1 MTMRKSIVF
10 LLVSALAALVFT
22 QKASA
27 QYYPEY
33 LSVSK
38 GQLVDQNGAVLSDT
52 EVLDAIGADIY
63 NETYSGARKQYKAGG
78 PLIIAGAV
86 ATGVG
91 LIGTIGSAAVLSY
104 KYQSNLPVYINNIR
118 KDPKSINDI
127 PNNKWFI
134 AGMMGLYA
142 GSVLAAA
149 GDVAL
154 MVGIPL
160 RVIGAKRLNW
170 IADNYNGNA
179 APQAYVRLG
188 AGQYGTGLI
197 IDF

>member
-10 LLVSALAALVFT
+10 VVLSALAALIFT
-22 QKASA
+22 QTASA

-38 GQLVDQNGAVLSDT
+38 GKLVDQNGAVLTDT
-52 EVLDAIGADIY
+52 EVLNAIGADIY
-63 NETYSGARKQYKAGG
+63 NQTYSGARKQYKTGG
-78 PLIIAGAV
+78 PLIIAGAIT
-86 ATGVG
+86 TGVG
-91 LIGTIGSAAVLSY
+91 VMGVVGSAAVLSY
-104 KYQSNLPVYINNIR
+104 KYKSNLPVYINNIR

-127 PNNKWFI
+127 PDNKWFA
-134 AGMMGLYA
+134 AGMLGLYV
-142 GSVLAAA
+142 GSMLAAA
-149 GDVAL
+149 GDIAL

-170 IADNYNGNA
+170 IADDYNGNA

-188 AGQYGTGLI
+188 AGQYGTGLV